1 MELAVGGPSDYDER
15 GLVENRLAPQ
25 IIGAA
30 IEVQRV
36 LGPGLVE
43 SAYQVA
49 LCRELDLRGLG
60 HQTQVGVSAQYKGVL
75 IPSAYRI
82 DVVVEDRVI
91 LEIKA
96 VERLLA
102 VHEAQLLT
110 YLRFTDKRLGL
121 LLNFHAVPMKSGIR
135 RVANNL

>member
-1 MELAVGGPSDYDER
+1 MELAVGGTGNYDDR
-15 GLVENRLAPQ
+15 GLVENRLASQ

-43 SAYQVA
+43 SAYEMA
-49 LCRELDLRGLG
+49 LCRELEILGLG
-60 HQTQVGVSAQYKGVL
+60 HQTQVGVSANYKGVL
-75 IPSAYRI
+75 IPGAYRI
-82 DVVVEDRVI
+82 DVVVEDAVI
-91 LEIKA
+91 LEIKV
-96 VERLLA
+96 VERLLP
-102 VHEAQLLT
+102 VHESQLLT